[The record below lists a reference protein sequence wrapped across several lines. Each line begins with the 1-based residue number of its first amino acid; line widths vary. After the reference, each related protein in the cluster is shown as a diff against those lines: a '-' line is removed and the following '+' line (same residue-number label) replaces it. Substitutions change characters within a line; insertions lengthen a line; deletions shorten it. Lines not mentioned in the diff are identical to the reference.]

1 MGGMDKRD
9 RTALWTLVWVMFTF
23 KAVTALMILVMLPGE
38 GTLSLLIAMHVPW
51 FVGAAALVAIPG
63 IFWYRLV
70 RVRAKRK
77 RLIWEEWHVE
87 PSPRERSRAS

>member
-1 MGGMDKRD
+1 MDKRD

-23 KAVTALMILVMLPGE
+23 KAVTALMILIMLPGE
-38 GTLSLLIAMHVPW
+38 GTIPLLIAMHVPW
-51 FVGAAALVAIPG
+51 FLGAVALLAIPG
-63 IFWYRLV
+63 IVWYRLI

-87 PSPRERSRAS
+87 PSPRERSRAP